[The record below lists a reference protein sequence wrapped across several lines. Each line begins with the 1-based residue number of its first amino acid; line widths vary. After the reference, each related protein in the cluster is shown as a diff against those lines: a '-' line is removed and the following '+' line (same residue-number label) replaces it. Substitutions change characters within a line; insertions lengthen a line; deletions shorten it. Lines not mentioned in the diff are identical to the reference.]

1 MIIECESLVKRFRGH
16 DAVRDVS
23 LRVEKGSALAVIGA
37 NGAGKT
43 TTLRMLV
50 NILTPDSGTARILG
64 IDSRRL
70 RSQDFCRI
78 GYVSENQKI
87 SDRMTVGQYCDY
99 LRRLY
104 PNWDRAHEA
113 NLRRQLDL
121 PADRPLG
128 KLSHGM
134 RMKAM
139 LVGALAFRP
148 EVLLMDEPLSG
159 LDPLVRDE
167 VMEGLLGQAGETT
180 IVISSHELAEIEGCA
195 TDVVFM
201 DRGRVVF
208 QDTMDDLM
216 ARFRHVTVTLARDSA
231 VGPSATLPYAWL
243 SPKANG
249 QVFTF
254 VDRAYT
260 NDDALRHQINE
271 HVGPVQLVRVDAIS
285 LRDLSKELMRA
296 SRTGGVQ

>member
-1 MIIECESLVKRFRGH
+1 M
-16 DAVRDVS
+16 
-23 LRVEKGSALAVIGA
+23 
-37 NGAGKT
+37 
-43 TTLRMLV
+43 
-50 NILTPDSGTARILG
+50 
-64 IDSRRL
+64 
-70 RSQDFCRI
+70 
-78 GYVSENQKI
+78 SENQKI
-87 SDRMTVGQYCDY
+87 PDRMTVGQYCDY

-139 LVGALAFRP
+139 LVGALSFRP

-167 VMEGLLGQAGETT
+167 VMEGLLGQAGDTT
-180 IVISSHELAEIEGCA
+180 IFISSHELAEIEGCA

-201 DRGRVVF
+201 DRGSVVF

-216 ARFRHVTVTLARDSA
+216 ARFRHVTVTLARDGA
-231 VGPSATLPYAWL
+231 VGQGRPLAAALPHAWL
-243 SPKANG
+243 TPKMNG

-254 VDRAYT
+254 VDRAYRNEDT
-260 NDDALRHQINE
+260 LRAQVSE
-271 HVGPVQLVRVDAIS
+271 HVGPVQMVRIEPMS

-296 SRTGGVQ
+296 SRTGAIQ